1 MLHGLYSE
9 SLLNIGNQAN
19 KLGPTKYDGTRK
31 LNKGNRKK
39 AKNRPNGGQPGLLE
53 RCFEW
58 TDEVTARL
66 PRRVKGGNALA
77 STFSPALNGDR
88 KT

>member
-19 KLGPTKYDGTRK
+19 KLGRTKYDGMRK

-39 AKNRPNGGQPGLLE
+39 AKNRPNSGQPGLSE

-58 TDEVTARL
+58 TNEVTAWL
-66 PRRVKGGNALA
+66 PKRVKGSNALV
-77 STFSPALNGDR
+77 STFSPALNGD
-88 KT
+88 